1 MSSTGKKIAVI
12 GGGVAGLLAAVTAAD
27 HGAKVLLFEK
37 MDKVGLKM
45 GITGKGRCNL
55 TNNAPIMDFIAMTP
69 GNGRF
74 LFSAYKRFN
83 NMDLLSLFHTW
94 GLETK
99 VERGGRIFPASDDA
113 QEVRH
118 LFMRLLHE
126 KQVDVHLSE
135 PVLHIQTKKGCAAGV
150 VTGKGTYEADAVILA
165 TGGKSYPRTG
175 STGDGYRLAG
185 ELGHTVTKI
194 RPALIP
200 LVCAEPYCRELQGLS
215 LKNVTLALV
224 AGGRRKSEAFG
235 EMIFTHF
242 GISGP
247 IVLTQSD
254 VVTLWL
260 SQGYQVTG
268 YIDLKPAL
276 TEEVLDQ
283 RILRDLQKFRLK
295 QMGNALSELLPRRL
309 IDAVMKLADIPAE
322 IPAAALKKAQ
332 RIHLRQTIKKLP
344 LTITKARPIEEAI
357 VTAGGI
363 STKEVNSST
372 MESKIV
378 RGLYLAG
385 EVLDVHAFTGGYNLQ
400 AAFSMGR
407 MAALSAAGDKTQMR
421 KLAIAIDGPAGA
433 GKSSVAKILAANMG
447 YAYLDTGAMYR
458 AVTYEVLR
466 RELTEEKDIVALAA
480 GMDMT
485 VKPEADAMHV
495 VVNGHDVTDYIRTP
509 EVSARV
515 SAVSALAGV
524 RAAMVGIQRRQAAK
538 GGIVLDGRD
547 IGTTVLPHADVKIF
561 LTASVHTRALRRFKE
576 MTEKNPGMT
585 LEEVEKDIRKR
596 DWQDSHREVSP
607 LKQAEDAVLLD
618 NSRLTLEET
627 AKAIMEIC
635 EKKWEVRRANV

>member
-1 MSSTGKKIAVI
+1 M
-12 GGGVAGLLAAVTAAD
+12 AGLLAAVTAAD

>member
-1 MSSTGKKIAVI
+1 MSSTGKKVAII

-74 LFSAYKRFN
+74 LFSVYKRFN

>member
-1 MSSTGKKIAVI
+1 M
-12 GGGVAGLLAAVTAAD
+12 
-27 HGAKVLLFEK
+27 
-37 MDKVGLKM
+37 
-45 GITGKGRCNL
+45 
-55 TNNAPIMDFIAMTP
+55 
-69 GNGRF
+69 
-74 LFSAYKRFN
+74 
-83 NMDLLSLFHTW
+83 
-94 GLETK
+94 
-99 VERGGRIFPASDDA
+99 ERGGRIFPASDDA

>member
-1 MSSTGKKIAVI
+1 M
-12 GGGVAGLLAAVTAAD
+12 
-27 HGAKVLLFEK
+27 
-37 MDKVGLKM
+37 
-45 GITGKGRCNL
+45 
-55 TNNAPIMDFIAMTP
+55 
-69 GNGRF
+69 
-74 LFSAYKRFN
+74 
-83 NMDLLSLFHTW
+83 
-94 GLETK
+94 
-99 VERGGRIFPASDDA
+99 
-113 QEVRH
+113 
-118 LFMRLLHE
+118 
-126 KQVDVHLSE
+126 
-135 PVLHIQTKKGCAAGV
+135 
-150 VTGKGTYEADAVILA
+150 
-165 TGGKSYPRTG
+165 
-175 STGDGYRLAG
+175 
-185 ELGHTVTKI
+185 
-194 RPALIP
+194 
-200 LVCAEPYCRELQGLS
+200 
-215 LKNVTLALV
+215 
-224 AGGRRKSEAFG
+224 
-235 EMIFTHF
+235 
-242 GISGP
+242 
-247 IVLTQSD
+247 
-254 VVTLWL
+254 
-260 SQGYQVTG
+260 
-268 YIDLKPAL
+268 